1 MAGIFSFLII
11 TLHSISKGE
20 DIVERKIVHVV
31 GTGTIGEP
39 LIGLLCD
46 YQDQLGIDEV
56 TFHKNSALKNDRS
69 KVFDLISRGARLAVD
84 NGKQKEFK
92 KMGMDP
98 DFETEEAIKRSTV
111 VIDCTP
117 KGIGHQNKL
126 KFYEKF
132 SKDVKG
138 FLAQGSE
145 NSFGKKYARGINDDA
160 LDVKDQFIQIVS
172 CNTHNIACITKTLAL
187 GDVQDNLV
195 EGRYVCIRRANDLSQ
210 SNNFIPSPQVGIHT
224 NEKYGSHHAA
234 DAAALFTTLGL
245 DLNLFS
251 SAMKVNSQYMH
262 VLWFN
267 LKLKEPIS
275 LNEVKEKFYS
285 NDRVAM
291 TTKDLTSTVFSFGRD
306 HGHYGRIMNQTV
318 VVEQSLH
325 VRNEHEVSG
334 FCFTPQDGNSI
345 LSSIAAAEWVLY
357 PRSYE
362 DKIQCL
368 SHLFFNII

>member
-1 MAGIFSFLII
+1 MARIFSFLII
-11 TLHSISKGE
+11 TLHSNIYGE
-20 DIVERKIVHVV
+20 DLVERKIVHVV

-46 YQDQLGIDEV
+46 YKDQLGIDEV

-69 KVFDLISRGARLAVD
+69 KVYDLISRGGRLAVD
-84 NGKQKEFK
+84 DGKQKEFK
-92 KMGMDP
+92 KMGMDS

-117 KGIGHQNKL
+117 RGVGHQNKL
-126 KFYEKF
+126 NFYEKF
-132 SKDVKG
+132 SEDVKG

-145 NSFGKKYARGINDDA
+145 YGFGKKYARGINDDA
-160 LDVKDQFIQIVS
+160 LDGKDQFIQIVS
-172 CNTHNIACITKTLAL
+172 CTTHNIACITKTLAL
-187 GDVQDNLV
+187 GDVKDNLV

-210 SNNFIPSPQVGIHT
+210 SKNFIPSPQVGIHT

-234 DAAALFTTLGL
+234 DAAGLFTTLGL

-267 LKLKEPIS
+267 IKLKEPIS
-275 LNEVKEKFYS
+275 LNEVKEKFY
-285 NDRVAM
+285 NNNRVAM
-291 TTKDLTSTVFSFGRD
+291 TTKNLTSTVFSFGRD